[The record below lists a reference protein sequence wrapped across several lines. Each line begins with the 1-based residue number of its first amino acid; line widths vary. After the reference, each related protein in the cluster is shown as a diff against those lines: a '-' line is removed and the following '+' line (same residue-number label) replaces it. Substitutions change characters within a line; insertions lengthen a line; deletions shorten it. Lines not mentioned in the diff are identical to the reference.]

1 MNQVEPKSDI
11 LGGFIAGPQVRSAR
25 RRFPISFALRHPLH
39 NKQPTRA
46 RDGLRHCTVKV
57 EGGGKRGVISIAG
70 QMAPSSTREETLAA
84 RRSGRE
90 RGAHI
95 YGETASGLRDKND
108 LPPAPAPPLANRP
121 DRVARGEQGGPP
133 SLGKK

>member
-1 MNQVEPKSDI
+1 
-11 LGGFIAGPQVRSAR
+11 
-25 RRFPISFALRHPLH
+25 
-39 NKQPTRA
+39 
-46 RDGLRHCTVKV
+46 
-57 EGGGKRGVISIAG
+57 
-70 QMAPSSTREETLAA
+70 MAPSSTREGTFVL
-84 RRSGRE
+84 GE